1 MNHALTFRPQSPIRI
16 GLVLMLSVTLWL
28 ATLAVSLAP
37 TVARTARIASP
48 AGDSDH
54 SAVCHCAHCPGGA
67 ACCCRQSLKCPSSQ

>member
-16 GLVLMLSVTLWL
+16 GLVLILSVILWL

-37 TVARTARIASP
+37 TVAHSVGIAT
-48 AGDSDH
+48 AGDSGH

-67 ACCCRQSLKCPSSQ
+67 ACCCRQSLKCP